1 MEAPAAM
8 KSLSYTI
15 LHKSKSFHPP
25 TEDGRTG
32 NLFSK
37 VILTKKISL
46 VCQNLFRKVLG
57 KIVGGVVWNWKKK
70 KGLGRRS
77 AKINDFD

>member
-1 MEAPAAM
+1 M

-25 TEDGRTG
+25 SDGGRPTG

-57 KIVGGVVWNWKKK
+57 KIVGGGVWNWKKK
-70 KGLGRRS
+70 KGLEVQ
-77 AKINDFD
+77 K